1 MLLFFGLSFFLL
13 LGALIPVRNQ
23 NFYLLLSFFI
33 LFILSAFRDISVGTD
48 TKNYEE
54 LFNSFE
60 MGVEWI
66 REEIEPGWVF
76 LNDLVIFFGGGY
88 QDLLIISTLLTLI
101 PVFIIAKKD
110 SINPMFTISLYYL
123 LYFYFYS
130 FNISRQLIAV
140 SFILFALTQLLNR
153 KNISF
158 LILIG
163 FASFFHVSA
172 LICLPLLFLN
182 KLPNDNF
189 KLISISI
196 ASMFV
201 GLFGIDYISKIVGLT
216 GYNIYVE
223 YYDSGNILGNAIFLI
238 LFNALFIFI
247 LLTSK
252 KITSELKLYF
262 VFILFLN
269 LTIRLPMGNRLLLY
283 FSVYQVLFYPY
294 YLSVLNKF
302 SSKSKSILILIIL
315 LFSYTIFYMS
325 FGSGEILPYRN
336 VLF

>member
-13 LGALIPVRNQ
+13 LGALIPARKQ

-60 MGVEWI
+60 MGVDWI
-66 REEIEPGWVF
+66 REEVEPGWVF
-76 LNDLVIFFGGGY
+76 LNDLVIFFGGEY

-101 PVFIIAKKD
+101 PIFIIAKKY

-123 LYFYFYS
+123 LCFYFYS
-130 FNISRQLIAV
+130 FNIARQLIAV
-140 SFILFALTQLLNR
+140 SFVLFALTQLLNR

-158 LILIG
+158 LIVIS

-182 KLPNDNF
+182 KLPNDSF
-189 KLISISI
+189 KIISISI
-196 ASMFV
+196 VSMFV
-201 GLFGIDYISKIVGLT
+201 GLFGINYISKIVGLT
-216 GYNIYVE
+216 SYDIYIN
-223 YYDSGNILGNAIFLI
+223 YYDSGNILGNSIFLI
-238 LFNALFIFI
+238 LFNSLFIFI

-269 LTIRLPMGNRLLLY
+269 LTIRLPMGNRLTLY

-294 YLSVLNKF
+294 YLFVLNNL
-302 SSKSKSILILIIL
+302 SLKSQLILIVIIL
-315 LFSYTIFYMS
+315 LFSYTLFYVL

-336 VLF
+336 ILF